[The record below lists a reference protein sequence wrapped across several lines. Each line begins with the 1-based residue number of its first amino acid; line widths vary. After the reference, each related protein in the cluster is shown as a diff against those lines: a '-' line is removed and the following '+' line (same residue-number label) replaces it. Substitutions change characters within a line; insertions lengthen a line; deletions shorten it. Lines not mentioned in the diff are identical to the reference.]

1 MIVQHDLDHF
11 PNHKQK
17 RKAVQK
23 LFNCIFLVKAEDGW
37 RREGGGER
45 RGGVISRSD
54 VVVACKSSKS
64 HNIMPK
70 ITLSLIP
77 RPLNQWPGNEA
88 DLTQP
93 HSQSPQGEPGN
104 EAAKLV
110 THNKTYSCA
119 NFHNKHSSLDHLLI
133 KSIDSPLGTSRVHV
147 LKEERQQ

>member
-1 MIVQHDLDHF
+1 
-11 PNHKQK
+11 
-17 RKAVQK
+17 
-23 LFNCIFLVKAEDGW
+23 
-37 RREGGGER
+37 
-45 RGGVISRSD
+45 
-54 VVVACKSSKS
+54 
-64 HNIMPK
+64 MPK
-70 ITLSLIP
+70 TTLSLIP